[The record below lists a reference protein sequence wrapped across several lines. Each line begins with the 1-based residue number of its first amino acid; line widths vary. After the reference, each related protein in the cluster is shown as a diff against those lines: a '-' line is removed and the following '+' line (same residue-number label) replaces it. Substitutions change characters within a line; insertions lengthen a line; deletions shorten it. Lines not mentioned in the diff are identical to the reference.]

1 MSALITCARMEPLA
15 WMKLLTTRAVALRV
29 GKANFAPTELT
40 DAPANFAM
48 GMDLAQA
55 GLQIMFVIAHLV
67 FQGMIANTI
76 LRAHCHLP
84 SLAIM

>member
-1 MSALITCARMEPLA
+1 MEPLA

-67 FQGMIANTI
+67 FQGMIVNTI
-76 LRAHCHLP
+76 LRAHCHLS